1 MKNILAINLIPV
13 MDCLC
18 QYSVLFGYF
27 SVKYLYTLS
36 VIIGFGYVMI
46 LASAKAVEQVVKGAL
61 TGGMLRP

>member
-1 MKNILAINLIPV
+1 

-36 VIIGFGYVMI
+36 VIIGVGYVMI
-46 LASAKAVEQVVKGAL
+46 LARAKAVEQVVKGAL